1 MKPELQEKIYTWI
14 TEAAQ
19 KVGDWSSTEIP
30 LFVTEYLQWKFV
42 EDGMYT
48 IVWAIVMAI
57 VLSFTPRFKRWCF
70 DKQVHE
76 ESVDITIAV
85 FCFATVVF
93 IVVTAISL
101 PYDEIK
107 DMLQIHIAPK
117 VYLLEKASE
126 LIKEK

>member
-42 EDGMYT
+42 EAGMYT
-48 IVWAIVMAI
+48 VVWAIAMAI

-70 DKQVHE
+70 DKQVRDD
-76 ESVDITIAV
+76 SDDISLAI

-93 IVVTAISL
+93 IVVTAISF
-101 PYDEIK
+101 PYEQIK

-126 LIKEK
+126 LLKEK

>member
-30 LFVTEYLQWKFV
+30 LFVTEYLQWKIV
-42 EDGMYT
+42 EAGMYT
-48 IVWAIVMAI
+48 VVWTIAVAI

-70 DKQVHE
+70 DEQVRDNSE
-76 ESVDITIAV
+76 EFTPVAFVFLTLLSVVVAV
-85 FCFATVVF
+85 
-93 IVVTAISL
+93 ISL

-126 LIKEK
+126 LLKK

>member
-42 EDGMYT
+42 EAAMYT
-48 IVWAIVMAI
+48 VVWAIGVAI
-57 VLSFTPRFKRWCF
+57 ASLFIPSLKRWCF
-70 DKQVHE
+70 DKQVRK
-76 ESVDITIAV
+76 ESDDISILIFVIVAMIFIMITI
-85 FCFATVVF
+85 T
-93 IVVTAISL
+93 SS
-101 PYDEIK
+101 PYDEIR

-126 LIKEK
+126 LLKK

>member
-42 EDGMYT
+42 EAGMYT
-48 IVWAIVMAI
+48 VIWAIVVAI
-57 VLSFTPRFKRWCF
+57 MLSFTPRFKRWCF
-70 DKQVHE
+70 DKQVRKD
-76 ESVDITIAV
+76 SDDLTIAI
-85 FCFATVVF
+85 FCL
-93 IVVTAISL
+93 VTLLFVAVAVISL

-126 LIKEK
+126 LLKK

>member
-42 EDGMYT
+42 EAAMYT
-48 IVWAIVMAI
+48 VVWAIAVAI
-57 VLSFTPRFKRWCF
+57 VSPFIPSFKRWCF
-70 DKQVHE
+70 DKQVRK
-76 ESVDITIAV
+76 ESDDISILIFVFVTIVSVAV
-85 FCFATVVF
+85 ATICF
-93 IVVTAISL
+93 
-101 PYDEIK
+101 PYGEIK

-126 LIKEK
+126 LLKK

>member
-42 EDGMYT
+42 EAGMYT
-48 IVWAIVMAI
+48 VVWTIAMAI
-57 VLSFTPRFKRWCF
+57 VLSFAPRFKRWCF
-70 DKQVHE
+70 DKQVRDDSE
-76 ESVDITIAV
+76 ELTPVAFVFLTLLSV
-85 FCFATVVF
+85 VVM
-93 IVVTAISL
+93 VTSF
-101 PYDEIK
+101 PYDEVK

-126 LIKEK
+126 LLKEK

>member
-19 KVGDWSSTEIP
+19 KVGDWSSIEIP

-42 EDGMYT
+42 EAAMYT
-48 IVWAIVMAI
+48 VVWAIAVAI
-57 VLSFTPRFKRWCF
+57 VSPFIPTFKRWCF
-70 DKQVHE
+70 DKKRRE
-76 ESVDITIAV
+76 ESDDLTIAWFAFV
-85 FCFATVVF
+85 TIVSVVVATICF
-93 IVVTAISL
+93 
-101 PYDEIK
+101 PYGEIK

-126 LIKEK
+126 LLKK

>member
-42 EDGMYT
+42 EAGMYT
-48 IVWAIVMAI
+48 VVWAIAMAI

-70 DKQVHE
+70 DKQVRDD
-76 ESVDITIAV
+76 SADSSIAIFV
-85 FCFATVVF
+85 FSTLMFVVAMGVNF
-93 IVVTAISL
+93 
-101 PYDEIK
+101 PYEQIK
-107 DMLQIHIAPK
+107 DMLQIHFAPK

-126 LIKEK
+126 LLKEK